1 MPGSAMNAFV
11 RRFTQPG
18 VILVAIVL
26 TGAMGLIGGFRQIRS
41 QILGPFAVNN
51 TPQVNSAAQVAADT
65 DGDGLTDEQELQI
78 YGTSPFIADSDSD
91 GIPDGQEVAA
101 GSSPTCATGTSCD
114 ALSVTGAAVATP
126 TSTSVLSDTTPV
138 ATEATPEQLRQLL
151 IQAGLTNEQV
161 QSLTDEELRA
171 AWQAALQQAS
181 GQ

>member
-1 MPGSAMNAFV
+1 MNAFV